1 LSQDPAFC
9 AKVKEIWNRS
19 YPQFVDVI
27 DFIDRQARLIDDAQT
42 RNFQRWDIL
51 GTYVWPN
58 MVVTGK
64 YSSEVAYMKDFYAKR
79 LEWLNDAFNIN
90 DGEIFK

>member
-1 LSQDPAFC
+1 MIF
-9 AKVKEIWNRS
+9 E
-19 YPQFVDVI
+19 
-27 DFIDRQARLIDDAQT
+27 
-42 RNFQRWDIL
+42 RWDIL

-64 YSSEVAYMKDFYAKR
+64 YTSEVAYMKEFYSKR
-79 LEWLNDAFNIN
+79 LEWLNSMFNIE

>member
-1 LSQDPAFC
+1 MQRNE
-9 AKVKEIWNRS
+9 V
-19 YPQFVDVI
+19 YPELQAVA

-64 YSSEVAYMKDFYAKR
+64 YSSEVAYMKEFYTKR
-79 LEWLNDAFNIN
+79 LEWMNKAVNVN